1 MHFRSWTL
9 YKDVLPDSFCADS
22 LVNTR
27 MADRPEKMRK
37 TNKRLMLFMK
47 ILMFYSDH
55 TQEDLLGKFK
65 YFLHL
70 YLSEYY
76 F

>member
-1 MHFRSWTL
+1 
-9 YKDVLPDSFCADS
+9 
-22 LVNTR
+22 
-27 MADRPEKMRK
+27 
-37 TNKRLMLFMK
+37 MLFMK
-47 ILMFYSDH
+47 IFTFYSDH